1 MIQNMSCKNLNKTVK
16 KKIKLFFFFKLLSYT
31 RSLSAKLA
39 ESKNIELI
47 HPEIDH
53 RKEQKI
59 LNRIRK
65 TAPLD
70 AAPVPGRLFRRP
82 DRQAVLQQGDT
93 PNTPSRFL
101 HDIKIGLSFDSPRI
115 FSPTFCQLGRK

>member
-1 MIQNMSCKNLNKTVK
+1 MSWKNLNKTVK

-31 RSLSAKLA
+31 RSLSANV

-47 HPEIDH
+47 HPGIDY
-53 RKEQKI
+53 RKKQKI

-82 DRQAVLQQGDT
+82 DRQADLQQGDT
-93 PNTPSRFL
+93 PNTRL
-101 HDIKIGLSFDSPRI
+101 D
-115 FSPTFCQLGRK
+115 FSMT